1 MPTLKEDAEFYR
13 LAVAVG
19 LLPCA
24 AAITWADAQM
34 VASGVASPELIDVS
48 LTPESDVGRMVSA
61 LDRFPNDGDFS
72 EDATR
77 ALHRIFVLMQTRV
90 REGELTARKAAQTLD
105 SLTKWARFLAESDF
119 EHLVAAEDWFFITQQ
134 AEAEQSLIST
144 LDRLVAASDQQSTGR

>member
-1 MPTLKEDAEFYR
+1 MPRLKEDAEYYR
-13 LAVAVG
+13 LAVAVS

-34 VASGVASPELIDVS
+34 VACGVVSPELTDVS

-90 REGELTARKAAQTLD
+90 RDGELTPRRAAQTLD
-105 SLTKWARFLAESDF
+105 SLTKWARFLPKVDYGQM
-119 EHLVAAEDWFFITQQ
+119 VAAEDWFWIAQE
-134 AEAEQSLIST
+134 AEAEKSLISL
-144 LDRLVAASDQQSTGR
+144 LDGLAAASHRPGP